1 MLKKYFGSLF
11 NHFNMAGLFFKE
23 KKMKRFSSVQITE
36 LEDKVVGF
44 DENVVKIA
52 QIARDHQEARQLLE
66 AQFQDRKIFQIGV
79 RISNH
84 HASVIIHEPESGSS
98 KIPTTEN
105 PVVLSDPVEL
115 REEYHI
121 SSKGVVRQVHIRFED
136 EEQQKMV
143 LAADVKNPNIKSP
156 RYIEVCRVFTT
167 WEHLQYV
174 ALVSAPEK
182 HSIVIDDCAT
192 FTSDFS
198 KELLKSSLTEDE
210 IKKHMGQLEK
220 IIVIVDESAR
230 AEASSRRVAAT
241 RTIQG

>member
-121 SSKGVVRQVHIRFED
+121 SSKGV
-136 EEQQKMV
+136 
-143 LAADVKNPNIKSP
+143 
-156 RYIEVCRVFTT
+156 
-167 WEHLQYV
+167 YV